1 MPAAVRRYPLQE
13 GEAEDRSMQTWWR
26 DLRMLAATA
35 LLVPVIAAA
44 DGADELAL
52 TIEQNL
58 AGIGF
63 RIDVRPSQAAQDLE
77 AQGRQLELLAT
88 EAPDHPALP
97 KLEKTYQTLQTD
109 LANALAGAA
118 SSAARGQGAGQVP
131 AAPEGFDAGMDQV
144 QTLQDRAEAELFSG
158 HPEQASGWLKQAE
171 AQIAALESRYGSEIP
186 PGHVPLLVAKEKLA
200 ALKDQLAD
208 SQ

>member
-1 MPAAVRRYPLQE
+1 
-13 GEAEDRSMQTWWR
+13 MQTWWR

-77 AQGRQLELLAT
+77 AQGRQLELL
-88 EAPDHPALP
+88 EQQAPEHPALP
-97 KLEKTYQTLQTD
+97 ELKQKFSELQD
-109 LANALAGAA
+109 GLASALASAAGDAA
-118 SSAARGQGAGQVP
+118 SGGGVAQVPTAPAAFTSGMKEVDLLQRQAETEFLRGATDSAA
-131 AAPEGFDAGMDQV
+131 DY
-144 QTLQDRAEAELFSG
+144 LQ
-158 HPEQASGWLKQAE
+158 QAE
-171 AQIAALESRYGSEIP
+171 AHMAELEQRYGEDLP
-186 PGHVPLLVAKEKLA
+186 PGHVPLLVTKEKIA
-200 ALKDQLAD
+200 ALKDQLAQAKPAD
-208 SQ
+208 